1 MDFYGKVV
9 VGEVNLKQKTLFSI
23 VILFIF
29 IIITGACSVKE
40 QINVEEQIMKR
51 VPFPKST
58 NILHIEDH
66 KGGKMILYKD
76 KSGFRASFYREKDD
90 YFQGTSNAE
99 LNPHDGF
106 DWTMSNMSGMAIFAG
121 IITDEKI
128 TKVIVK
134 QRTVE
139 HQAEIID
146 INDGKRHWF
155 TTFDE
160 LEESLNGESDPLKIY
175 DKEGNLYWKS
185 GVYGDGLFEGRTN

>member
-1 MDFYGKVV
+1 MVVV
-9 VGEVNLKQKTLFSI
+9 VGGINLKQITIFKM

-29 IIITGACSVKE
+29 IMITGACSVNK
-40 QINVEEQIMKR
+40 QTNVEEQIMER

-66 KGGKMILYKD
+66 KDGKMILYKD
-76 KSGFRASFYREKDD
+76 KIGFRAFFYIEKDD
-90 YFQGTSNAE
+90 YFQGTANAE
-99 LNPHDGF
+99 LNPQDGF
-106 DWTMSNMSGMAIFAG
+106 DWTMTNNPDMAIFAG

-139 HQAEIID
+139 HIAKIID
-146 INDGKRHWF
+146 INDDKRYWF

-160 LEESLNGESDPLKIY
+160 LEKPLNGEADPLKIEAY

-185 GVYGDGLFEGRTN
+185 GVYEDGAYEGRTN